1 MSPGQVKIRTL
12 AIERKSPM
20 KSIALA
26 LIPAFAAT
34 AALAQAPAA
43 PAAASAAPQVAPAKC
58 EPKPVYPGL
67 KAMQDENDVAKFRET
82 LRNYQLCMKT
92 YIDER
97 KASVKVH
104 TEAANAATA
113 EHNAVIEKF
122 RADQDAARKE
132 QEAAKK

>member
-1 MSPGQVKIRTL
+1 MSARHARIRTL

-20 KSIALA
+20 KSIILA
-26 LIPAFAAT
+26 LIPAFATT
-34 AALAQAPAA
+34 AALAQAPAT
-43 PAAASAAPQVAPAKC
+43 PAAPEGAPAKC

-82 LRNYQLCMKT
+82 LRNYQLCMKS

-97 KASVKVH
+97 KAFVKAH
-104 TEAANAATA
+104 SEAANAATA
-113 EHNAVIEKF
+113 EHNAIIEKF

-132 QEAAKK
+132 QDAKK